1 MYFYSRALDGQQF
14 TVYTKGAP
22 EKMEDLCNPDS
33 IPENFNQLLK
43 HFAVQGFRVIALA
56 YRELPKEMSWLKVQK
71 IRRDLVEKD
80 LTFIGFLIMQVVET
94 LAHFNCLA
102 LL

>member
-80 LTFIGFLIMQVVET
+80 LTFIGFLIMQVVLVT
-94 LAHFNCLA
+94 SSF
-102 LL
+102 

>member
-1 MYFYSRALDGQQF
+1 
-14 TVYTKGAP
+14 
-22 EKMEDLCNPDS
+22 MEDLCNPDS

-80 LTFIGFLIMQVVET
+80 LTFIGFLIMQVLVT
-94 LAHFNCLA
+94 SSFSV